1 MVMNMQIH
9 LIVKEQTIL
18 EYPIKWLVL
27 NHRLITAGRYT
38 KLPTLSSGINDFKI
52 ISMLQ
57 GHFYLNI
64 KIELLFG
71 SSEYTKRRVVCETVL
86 WTTMDDLYCWRR
98 YISLFIFFS
107 YCIVFSSFSSHIKT
121 LMYCVKALI

>member
-27 NHRLITAGRYT
+27 NHRLVTAGRYT
-38 KLPTLSSGINDFKI
+38 KLPTLSFGINDFKI

-71 SSEYTKRRVVCETVL
+71 SSEYTKR
-86 WTTMDDLYCWRR
+86 
-98 YISLFIFFS
+98 
-107 YCIVFSSFSSHIKT
+107 
-121 LMYCVKALI
+121 